1 MVCTIQKSRI
11 IVHLQLLVYS
21 KYIYDTKD
29 ERVVT
34 NASIDEIMYKNGLL
48 ITLKWRMF
56 SLQTDKSDSF

>member
-1 MVCTIQKSRI
+1 M
-11 IVHLQLLVYS
+11 IVHLQLQVYS

-56 SLQTDKSDSF
+56 SLQTDKGDSF